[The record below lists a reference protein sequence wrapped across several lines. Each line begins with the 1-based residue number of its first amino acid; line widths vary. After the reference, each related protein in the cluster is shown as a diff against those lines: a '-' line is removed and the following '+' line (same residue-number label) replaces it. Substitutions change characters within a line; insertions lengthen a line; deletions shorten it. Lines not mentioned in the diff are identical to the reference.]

1 LLDDMKVASFFAG
14 CGGLDLGFRQAGY
27 EVVWANEFDEAIH
40 KTYQFNHPNTFL
52 CKSDIRTLKAADIPD
67 CDGFIGGPPC
77 QSWSEGGRQLGLE
90 DERGKLFFD
99 YIRLIKE
106 KRPNFFLIENVQGI
120 INDKHFSTFLSF
132 LSILEDA
139 GYVVSY
145 SLLNAAD
152 YHIPQ
157 DRHRVFIVGFLKE
170 LNCTFYFPKP
180 FGKPYVTL
188 RKAIGDI
195 TENPRSYTNENV
207 IQEYGKWINH
217 DIFAGLWDAK
227 FMARN
232 RVRSW
237 DETSFT
243 IQAQAKNCPL
253 HPQAPKMKYV
263 SQNQRAF
270 LQGAEHLYR
279 RLSIRE
285 CARIQTFPDKF
296 RFFYDK
302 VQEGYKMVGNAVPPR
317 LAKFLALAIKESLNA
332 SQVKDTKPVNVLV
345 AYYKDDNQLR
355 LTLEN
360 RLYYVRAGLRRG
372 ALQIPKGIAYPV
384 YLLLHN
390 HNNRFLF
397 RIIPKYPKLMSGSDL
412 IELGFTPSGK
422 EYFAFRLESTQ
433 NINLA
438 GMDLSKL
445 QIKGKSHNIA
455 IPYISDIQEIIIK

>member
-1 LLDDMKVASFFAG
+1 M
-14 CGGLDLGFRQAGY
+14 
-27 EVVWANEFDEAIH
+27 
-40 KTYQFNHPNTFL
+40 TFL
-52 CKSDIRTLKAADIPD
+52 L
-67 CDGFIGGPPC
+67 
-77 QSWSEGGRQLGLE
+77 
-90 DERGKLFFD
+90 
-99 YIRLIKE
+99 
-106 KRPNFFLIENVQGI
+106 
-120 INDKHFSTFLSF
+120 FLST
-132 LSILEDA
+132 LEDA

-152 YHIPQ
+152 YGIPQ

-170 LNCTFYFPKP
+170 LNCTFCFPKP
-180 FGKPYVTL
+180 LGKPYVTL
-188 RKAIGDI
+188 RRAIGDI
-195 TENPRSYTNENV
+195 TESPRQYVNEKV
-207 IQEYGKWINH
+207 IQEYGEWHNH

-263 SQNQRAF
+263 SQSQRVF
-270 LQGAEHLYR
+270 LQGSEHLYR

-285 CARIQTFPDKF
+285 CARIQTFPDRF
-296 RFFYDK
+296 LFFYDK
-302 VQEGYKMVGNAVPPR
+302 VQDGYKMVGNAVPPR

-332 SQVKDTKPVNVLV
+332 NPIRDEKPVNVLV
-345 AYYKDDNQLR
+345 AYYKDDDQLC
-355 LTLEN
+355 LTLKN
-360 RLYYVRAGLRRG
+360 KLYYVRAGLRRG
-372 ALQIPKGIAYPV
+372 ALQIPKGMVYPV

-397 RIIPKYPKLMSGSDL
+397 RIIPEYPELMSASDL
-412 IELGFTPSGK
+412 IKLGFTPLGK
-422 EYFAFRLESTQ
+422 EYFVFRLESSQ

-438 GMDLSKL
+438 GMDLSRV

-455 IPYISDIQEIIIK
+455 IPYISDIKEIIQ